1 MTATELLP
9 CPFCGRPAK
18 VESWWSDKEECGVAF
33 ARCTKESYVNGP
45 ECAQIW
51 VMRVERVADR
61 FGITPFR
68 VRSAIRRVRAGR
80 YG

>member
-1 MTATELLP
+1 MTATELKP

-51 VMRVERVADR
+51 VMRVDARTARRDAITMWNRRADHD
-61 FGITPFR
+61 
-68 VRSAIRRVRAGR
+68 
-80 YG
+80 

>member
-1 MTATELLP
+1 MSEKLLP

-51 VMRVERVADR
+51 VMRVDARTARRDA
-61 FGITPFR
+61 ITMWN
-68 VRSAIRRVRAGR
+68 RRVDHD
-80 YG
+80 